1 MNKVSVLVVGLTL
14 VVGTGDAFAQNRM
27 NSGRPSAVLTAER
40 CGELW
45 KRAVPEGDS
54 LAQANAGPF
63 IVNFAQVDADGNG
76 NISLTEF
83 EAACNKGMV
92 KDTGQ

>member
-1 MNKVSVLVVGLTL
+1 
-14 VVGTGDAFAQNRM
+14 M
-27 NSGRPSAVLTAER
+27 NSGRPSAILTPER

-45 KRAVPEGDS
+45 KRAVPEGNS

-63 IVNFAQVDADGNG
+63 IVNWAQVDADGNG
-76 NISLTEF
+76 NISITEF
-83 EAACNKGMV
+83 EAACFKGMV